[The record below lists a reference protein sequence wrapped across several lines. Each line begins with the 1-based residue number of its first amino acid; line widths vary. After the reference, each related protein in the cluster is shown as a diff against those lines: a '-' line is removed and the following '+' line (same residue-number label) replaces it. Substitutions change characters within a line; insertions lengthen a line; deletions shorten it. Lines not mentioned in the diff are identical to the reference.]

1 MALIHLIYVSTA
13 GIDYDD
19 DELDRMLE
27 SSVRHNTSQ
36 HVTGMLLYA
45 RGNFIQVLEG
55 EDTAVD
61 ETYGRIA
68 KDPRHKGLIVIEREQ
83 IKKRDFDQW
92 SMGFRRLNRAEV
104 DAHPAFAPFFESGFD
119 AKRIGAQPGMAMELL
134 MNFSLDQR

>member
-13 GIDYDD
+13 SIDYDD

-61 ETYGRIA
+61 ETYDRIA
-68 KDPRHKGLIVIEREQ
+68 KDPRHKGLIVIEREP

-92 SMGFRRLNRAEV
+92 NMGFRLFLKVVSTRKE
-104 DAHPAFAPFFESGFD
+104 
-119 AKRIGAQPGMAMELL
+119 
-134 MNFSLDQR
+134 